1 MAISHSRIWLNRL
14 REDRQ
19 GEGTTEYA
27 LLAGLVAA
35 VAVAIMPD
43 MFSIIAHINQ
53 MLLTVLES
61 ALGIATS

>member
-14 REDRQ
+14 WQDRKGQ
-19 GEGTTEYA
+19 DTTEYA
-27 LLAGLVAA
+27 LMAGMVAT

-43 MFSIIAHINQ
+43 MFSIIAHINE